1 MRKNS
6 WLRTSLLFTACVL
19 CLTVGSASAQTAQP
33 APSGSGPGVTVTP
46 FMAMGDDYA
55 LGGGAS
61 VSFRVASRLGL
72 EAEASL
78 GTDAARTGLSLL
90 LDVAR
95 LGGFTTYAAV
105 GAGVQRDYIDEELAG
120 VIWPASIPKK
130 TEFAVGIGGGATV
143 PVGPRWSYRVDFRWY
158 NPKAEWPESWRIYNG
173 LSLRLTSAR

>member
-1 MRKNS
+1 MRKNP

-19 CLTVGSASAQTAQP
+19 VLTVPAASAQTAQP
-33 APSGSGPGVTVTP
+33 VPPGSGPTVNFTP

-55 LGGGAS
+55 LGGGTS
-61 VSFRVASRLGL
+61 FSFRVARRLGL

-95 LGGFTTYAAV
+95 LGGVTTYAAV
-105 GAGVQRDYIDEELAG
+105 GAGVQRDYIDDEVAS
-120 VIWPASIPKK
+120 VIWPSAIPKK
-130 TEFAVGIGGGATV
+130 TEFALGIGGGATV
-143 PVGPRWSYRVDFRWY
+143 PVGPRWSDRVDFRWY

-173 LSLRLTSAR
+173 LSLRLTGGR

>member
-1 MRKNS
+1 MRNNS
-6 WLRTSLLFTACVL
+6 WLRTSLLSVVCMLGLAVL
-19 CLTVGSASAQTAQP
+19 SASAQTNQP
-33 APSGSGPGVTVTP
+33 APPGSGPGITFTP

-61 VSFRVASRLGL
+61 CSFPLASRLGL

-78 GTDAARTGLSLL
+78 GTDAARAGLSLL

-95 LGGFTTYAAV
+95 LGGFTTYAAA
-105 GAGVQRDYIDEELAG
+105 GAGVQRDYIDEELAFG
-120 VIWPASIPKK
+120 RWPNIPKK
-130 TEFAVGIGGGATV
+130 TEFAFGIGGGATV

-173 LSLRLTSAR
+173 LALRLTGAR

>member
-6 WLRTSLLFTACVL
+6 TFRIIVVSAAFLLIAAVP
-19 CLTVGSASAQTAQP
+19 SAIGQTAQQTP
-33 APSGSGPGVTVTP
+33 PGTNVGISVTP

-55 LGGGAS
+55 LGGGGS
-61 VSFRVASRLGL
+61 FSFRLASRLNL

-78 GTDAARTGLSLL
+78 GTDAARSGVSLA

-95 LGGFTTYAAV
+95 LGAVTTYAA
-105 GAGVQRDYIDEELAG
+105 AGVGIQRDYIDEEFAPM
-120 VIWPASIPKK
+120 VWPRVIPKK
-130 TEFAVGIGGGATV
+130 TEFALGIGGGATV

-173 LSLRLTSAR
+173 LSLRLTGAR